1 MYIGGNNASHVPYR
15 GSKLTLVLK
24 DSFTNKL
31 SRTVMI
37 ANISPA
43 ASSADHTIN
52 TLRYADRIKERTV
65 GSQQAAAAAKQL
77 QNPSSN
83 NSKAVPKP
91 VAINAVPAPSAKGS
105 DIKDVNRA
113 GHKERDV
120 NAEHSVSESKYGG
133 GERDKRYS
141 EDVSDKNESENYD
154 NMDFN
159 KGGSYDNEADEDID
173 ELQKTVQDLFDEE
186 EELLNMHM
194 NIIQENAE
202 LLTEEGRLLS
212 QIQSDDDAENDIDS
226 YANNL
231 DRILDRKQELIVL
244 LREKLTAFRQNLVKE
259 ELVSQRVRD
268 KR

>member
-1 MYIGGNNASHVPYR
+1 
-15 GSKLTLVLK
+15 
-24 DSFTNKL
+24 
-31 SRTVMI
+31 MI

-91 VAINAVPAPSAKGS
+91 IAINATPVPSAKGN
-105 DIKDVNRA
+105 DNKDVIGN
-113 GHKERDV
+113 KER
-120 NAEHSVSESKYGG
+120 NINTEQSISESKFG
-133 GERDKRYS
+133 GERERRYS
-141 EDVSDKNESENYD
+141 EDVSDKNEGENYD
-154 NMDFN
+154 DIDFN
-159 KGGSYDNEADEDID
+159 KGGYDNEADEDID

-259 ELVSQRVRD
+259 EMVSQRVRD